1 MGYQYLEWNKSV
13 IVLHETEIIWNH
25 SIYICKWCNLTSK
38 HGQPFIHFVWICI
51 HIVALE
57 SFLFHHQSSKQVNYQ
72 KLSVKSYLDT
82 WSQISPSW
90 KELSMD
96 LAWDIYMLIPWDG
109 TSVNEDNTRAVLAG
123 LSMTAVT
130 RAPVPEQTIRSVQL
144 YIAKTILDK
153 DVLRNR

>member
-38 HGQPFIHFVWICI
+38 HTLRLDLYSYRRVRI
-51 HIVALE
+51 
-57 SFLFHHQSSKQVNYQ
+57 QVNYQ

-90 KELSMD
+90 KELRMD